1 MRALVVGAS
10 GQVGN
15 ALCDALVSRGHVV
28 MGTYARTSPDML
40 GVAPANGRLG
50 STDDAAETAAGSAPG
65 PGPANPQRANP
76 RPDIER
82 PSRPAAPRRPSDLGR
97 SDLPPPN
104 PGRLLELR
112 HLDIT
117 DHAAI
122 GRLVAEVQP
131 QWIFC
136 PAGQTHVDYCE
147 DHPEEARRINRDAPA
162 ALARVAAGSD
172 AGFVFY
178 SSDYVFD
185 GRAGP
190 YAEDDTPNPLSVYG
204 RSKWEG
210 EHAVLDASPRA
221 IVIRTTGV
229 YGPEPQEKNFV
240 YQLLRRLRARE
251 PMLVPDDQISTPTY
265 NRDLAAASVALAERG
280 VSGVYHVAGSA
291 LLDRHA
297 FAVLA
302 AGLFGLDAALL
313 VATSTA
319 SLGQRAVR
327 PLRGG
332 LRVDRV
338 MAALAPRLLP
348 PAEGLTAM
356 RGLIA
361 PSRKLR

>member
-1 MRALVVGAS
+1 MRVLVVGAS

-15 ALCDALVSRGHVV
+15 ALCEVLMSGGHVV
-28 MGTYARTSPDML
+28 VGTYARTAPDM
-40 GVAPANGRLG
+40 PAVG
-50 STDDAAETAAGSAPG
+50 G
-65 PGPANPQRANP
+65 PPNL
-76 RPDIER
+76 
-82 PSRPAAPRRPSDLGR
+82 RRPSG
-97 SDLPPPN
+97 
-104 PGRLLELR
+104 LR

-117 DHAAI
+117 DDTAVN
-122 GRLVAEVQP
+122 RLVAEVEP
-131 QWIFC
+131 QWVFC

-162 ALARVAAGSD
+162 ALARVAAGS
-172 AGFVFY
+172 GSGVVFY

-190 YAEDDTPNPLSVYG
+190 YGEDDRPNPLSVYG

-210 EHAVLDASPRA
+210 ERAVLDASPRA
-221 IVIRTTGV
+221 LVIRTTGV
-229 YGPEPQEKNFV
+229 YGPEPQQKNFV
-240 YQLLRRLRARE
+240 YQLLRRLGALQSM
-251 PMLVPDDQISTPTY
+251 PVPADQISTPTY

-280 VSGVYHVAGSA
+280 VSGVYHVAGPL

-338 MAALAPRLLP
+338 MAALEPRLLA
-348 PAEGLTAM
+348 PADGLAAM
-356 RGLIA
+356 QELIA
-361 PSRKLR
+361 PSSKLR